1 MSAET
6 RRELLKALEE
16 LGNKYPEMR
25 LGQLVL
31 FVARLAR
38 GPAVSTV
45 YDVDDE
51 ELLREVRSALGETA
65 LQRP

>member
-6 RRELLKALEE
+6 RQELLKALEE

-25 LGQLVL
+25 LGQLVI
-31 FVARLAR
+31 FVTRLAR
-38 GPAVSTV
+38 GPAVSAV

-51 ELLREVRSALGETA
+51 ELLRETRSALGEAA
-65 LQRP
+65 LNRP